1 MRSSNRIKFDH
12 KLDLLMLIILLAAIL
27 CYVISFNNLF
37 GIEDRQAKFF
47 SLIGGLLNVV
57 AITKIYWYKYYVR
70 WNSKAITIQFNSF
83 SSRTIPF
90 AVIET
95 FEFSDSALI
104 ISKRRRREK
113 LIFPTSEIV
122 EEDLRRLES
131 ILLKHTSLQKAGLT
145 KI

>member
-1 MRSSNRIKFDH
+1 MKRIKFDH
-12 KLDLLMLIILLAAIL
+12 KLDLLMLIILFAAIF

-70 WNSKAITIQFNSF
+70 WNSKAITIQFNAF

-90 AVIET
+90 ADIET

-104 ISKRRRREK
+104 ISKRRRRKK
-113 LIFPTSEIV
+113 LTFAISGIA
-122 EEDLRRLES
+122 EEDLHRLES
-131 ILLKHTSLQKAGLT
+131 ILLKHTLLQKT
-145 KI
+145 